1 MYFLFLQFA
10 SSFSVLY
17 LGNLC
22 MWVRTELVHLFLL
35 LCSLSLYDYSVVYF
49 IPSLIYYP
57 DKGNLGYFQI
67 AISSESFI
75 FAIMIIYVSRSMF
88 VETGYIMVCE
98 WWGFDICTYSALL
111 DISLLFSLN
120 TVPAVFKHSCFAT
133 SFLML
138 DIIQL
143 LNLCQLCGCRMISHC
158 GFYLHFPIFF

>member
-22 MWVRTELVHLFLL
+22 MRVCTELVHLFLL

-57 DKGNLGYFQI
+57 DKGNLGCFQWEFYFCNHDYICVQVYVCRNRVYYGMW
-67 AISSESFI
+67 
-75 FAIMIIYVSRSMF
+75 IMGFWYIY
-88 VETGYIMVCE
+88 
-98 WWGFDICTYSALL
+98 
-111 DISLLFSLN
+111 LFSFARYFLI
-120 TVPAVFKHSCFAT
+120 VLLPVAFKHSCFAT
-133 SFLML
+133 IFLML

-143 LNLCQLCGCRMISHC
+143 LNLCQLCGCRMVSHC
-158 GFYLHFPIFF
+158 DFYLHFPIFLKWSPMCF